1 MCYVLFKIC
10 LFTHILYF
18 MWQIF
23 QDYVT
28 ELELGTENKKKK
40 TENKEKQCSL
50 NLHMQQLINL
60 RPSNNS

>member
-1 MCYVLFKIC
+1 
-10 LFTHILYF
+10 

-40 TENKEKQCSL
+40 KQK
-50 NLHMQQLINL
+50 I
-60 RPSNNS
+60 RKNSAV

>member
-40 TENKEKQCSL
+40 QKIRKNSAVWIYTYNSL
-50 NLHMQQLINL
+50 
-60 RPSNNS
+60 ST

>member
-40 TENKEKQCSL
+40 QKIRK
-50 NLHMQQLINL
+50 
-60 RPSNNS
+60 NSAV

>member
-1 MCYVLFKIC
+1 
-10 LFTHILYF
+10 